1 MEARRLLIGFV
12 LLFVAGVLTA
22 SSFAELDPETCVGVW
37 LFDEGEG
44 NIAADSSGEGNDG
57 QLMREPAWVDGKF
70 GSALEFGSNKY
81 VDCGDDKSLSITKT
95 ITVQA
100 WVEFGGS
107 PSSAIIISKYGVS
120 GSGLSYM
127 LVINGDSGA
136 PGKASF
142 YLSGWKHFRTQ
153 INDSDWHHLAATVSS
168 EGIDLY
174 VDGELDSHYGGV
186 SSISASNSTV
196 TIGAPNSN
204 GWGTSFK
211 GVIDDVAIF
220 DVALEEEDILTL
232 MNKGLKESLYPS
244 AVDVSGKLTTTWAAI
259 KGSVQE

>member
-1 MEARRLLIGFV
+1 MKAKYLLIGVVV
-12 LLFVAGVLTA
+12 LFIAGVLTA

-37 LFDEGEG
+37 LFDEDEG
-44 NIAADSSGEGNDG
+44 DIAADSSEEGNDG
-57 QLMREPAWVDGKF
+57 QLIGDPKWVDGKF
-70 GSALEFGSNKY
+70 GSALEFSPNKY
-81 VDCGDDKSLSITKT
+81 VDCGDDESLSITKT

-127 LVINGDSGA
+127 LVINGDGGA

-153 INDSDWHHLAATVSS
+153 INDNDWHHLAATVSS
-168 EGIDLY
+168 AGIDLY
-174 VDGELDSHYGGV
+174 VDGELDSHYGGA
-186 SSISASNSTV
+186 SSISVSNSTV

-204 GWGTSFK
+204 GWGSSFR
-211 GVIDDVAIF
+211 GVIDDAAIF
-220 DVALEEEDILTL
+220 DVALEKEDILTL

-244 AVDVSGKLTTTWAAI
+244 AVEVSGKLTTTWANI
-259 KGSVQE
+259 KAKR

>member
-1 MEARRLLIGFV
+1 MNAKYLLIGVGV
-12 LLFVAGVLTA
+12 LFIAGVLTA
-22 SSFAELDPETCVGVW
+22 SGFAELDPETCVGVW

-44 NIAADSSGEGNDG
+44 GIAADSSGKGNNG
-57 QLMREPAWVDGKF
+57 ELMGDPEWVDGKF
-70 GSALEFGSNKY
+70 GSALEFGGSSEY

-100 WVEFGGS
+100 WVQFEGS

-127 LVINGDSGA
+127 LVINGDGGA
-136 PGKASF
+136 PGRASF

-186 SSISASNSTV
+186 ASISVSNSTV

-204 GWGTSFK
+204 HWGAPFK
-211 GVIDDVAIF
+211 GVIDDAAIF
-220 DVALEEEDILTL
+220 DVALEQEDILAL
-232 MNKGLKESLYPS
+232 MDKGLKESLYPS
-244 AVDVSGKLTTTWAAI
+244 AVDVSGKLTTTWANI
-259 KGSVQE
+259 KAR

>member
-1 MEARRLLIGFV
+1 MKAKYLLIGVVV
-12 LLFVAGVLTA
+12 LFIAGVLTA

-44 NIAADSSGEGNDG
+44 DIAADSSGEGNDG
-57 QLMREPAWVDGKF
+57 QLMRDPAWVDGKF

-81 VDCGDDKSLSITKT
+81 VDCGDDESLSITKT

-107 PSSAIIISKYGVS
+107 PSSAIIISKYGLS

-127 LVINGDSGA
+127 LVINGDGGA

-142 YLSGWKHFRTQ
+142 YLSGWRHFSTQ
-153 INDSDWHHLAATVSS
+153 INDSHWHHLAATVSS

-174 VDGELDSHYGGV
+174 VDGELDIHYGGV
-186 SSISASNSTV
+186 PNISVSNSTV

-204 GWGTSFK
+204 SWGTSFS

-244 AVDVSGKLTTTWAAI
+244 AVDVSGKLTTTWANI
-259 KGSVQE
+259 KAR